1 MKNFIVLP
9 RVKDLVCVCLSLVA
23 GMQQAHA
30 GEFERVYSA
39 ALEYDAR
46 FQGAKHALRYTEEG
60 VPLARA
66 SLLPSVS
73 VNLSDTAVRGTREI
87 SGAGSTDLD
96 YRTPTQSINVR
107 APLVNFEGAQ
117 QYRQA
122 QAQAETAKAR
132 FASSRA
138 DLIDRLTVAYLQRM
152 LAEDNFQ
159 VIHTQIQALVE
170 QRNLMR
176 KRLDRGEGTKTELAE
191 ARANLSL
198 VQAQWADA
206 RDLVTN
212 TQTAL
217 EMISGQKLEKTNRL
231 GVVFAPSPLAPA
243 SLEQWQEMAA
253 AGNQDVEAKRRAI
266 EVAKAGVARSNAGH
280 LPRLDLVASASS
292 SRNDSV
298 STLNQSI
305 NQSTVGLQ
313 LNIPIYSGGAITA
326 SVRQALAEQARA
338 ESDHLSEQ
346 RALGQEVKRLFQ
358 IVQNGKIKLEAYED
372 ALESSRVAL
381 DGTQKGQLSGLR
393 TNADVLEALRKVS
406 QAQRDLAQARYDHIL
421 QRLRLFN
428 KAGLAPETVVAHV
441 DELLTQPGNVR

>member
-1 MKNFIVLP
+1 MKHFIALP
-9 RVKDLVCVCLSLVA
+9 RVKELACVCLSLVA
-23 GMQQAHA
+23 GVHFAHA

-46 FQGAKHALRYTEEG
+46 FQGAKHSLRYTEEG
-60 VPLARA
+60 VALARS

-87 SGAGSTDLD
+87 SGVGSTDLD
-96 YRTPTQSINVR
+96 YRAPTQSINFR

-132 FASSRA
+132 FASSRG

-206 RDLVTN
+206 RDQVTN
-212 TQTAL
+212 TQIAL
-217 EMISGQKLEKTNRL
+217 EMISGQKLEKPNRL
-231 GVVFAPSPLAPA
+231 GVVFEPSPLTPA
-243 SLEQWQEMAA
+243 ALEKWQEMATQ
-253 AGNQDVEAKRRAI
+253 GNQDVETKRRAI
-266 EVAKAGVARSNAGH
+266 EVAKAGVARSSAGH

-305 NQSTVGLQ
+305 NQSAVGLQ

-338 ESDHLSEQ
+338 EADYLSEQ
-346 RALGQEVKRLFQ
+346 RALEQEVKRLFQ
-358 IVQNGKIKLEAYED
+358 IVQNGKSKLEAYED
-372 ALESSRVAL
+372 ALEASRVAL

-428 KAGLAPETVVAHV
+428 KAGLAPETVVAYV
-441 DELLTQPGNVR
+441 DELLTQPGKVR

>member
-1 MKNFIVLP
+1 MKHLIALP
-9 RVKDLVCVCLSLVA
+9 RVKSLVCVCLSLVA
-23 GMQQAHA
+23 GMQLTHA

-60 VPLARA
+60 VPLARS

-138 DLIDRLTVAYLQRM
+138 ELIDRLTVAYLQRM

-206 RDLVTN
+206 RDMVTT

-217 EMISGQKLEKTNRL
+217 ETISGQKLEKMNRL

-243 SLEQWQEMAA
+243 SLEQWQEVAA
-253 AGNQDVEAKRRAI
+253 AGNQEVEAKRRAI
-266 EVAKAGVARSNAGH
+266 EVAKAGVARSSAGH

-292 SRNDSV
+292 SRNESV

-305 NQSTVGLQ
+305 SQSTVGLQ

-338 ESDHLSEQ
+338 EADYLSEQ
-346 RALGQEVKRLFQ
+346 RALGQEVKRLYQ

-381 DGTQKGQLSGLR
+381 DGTQKGQMSGLR

-441 DELLTQPGNVR
+441 DELLSPPGNVR